1 MLDVNQLQEEMA
13 AFNAYQADIQARRRT
28 QRTVAREA
36 LAAAG
41 PQWTALRE
49 AVDRAEPRQLVA
61 AMREDPTVTRTAPDR
76 PTPITVVATD
86 GSQVYPDRH
95 VEPTCYLINVSQIAF
110 QYGTTEEPLL
120 DTTPWFRYRERQLED
135 LFDEVLASMT
145 PEVVSA
151 IRDHY
156 ELRELLSTARGARRP
171 GRPLVALADGT
182 LIRWMIRGMRNRE
195 LEDQLVAQYT
205 SLLQDFRADQLPLC
219 SYISLPGNTEV
230 IHLLQFFLESD
241 RADADLIDRLPEL
254 GLDGLIDRQLFA
266 HVLDPGERS
275 ATFSSASHIQ
285 REYPEGNKICYF
297 YVHTPSAWGGH
308 GEIGRVEMPEWV
320 ADDPDLLDRLH
331 SVVLSEC
338 QKGDGYP
345 MILSEAHEHAVI
357 RGPER
362 DQFYR
367 MIERAMQ
374 HADLPTNGSG
384 KQRSKRRP
392 RV

>member
-13 AFNAYQADIQARRRT
+13 AFNAYQADVQARRRA
-28 QRTVAREA
+28 QRAVAKDA
-36 LAAAG
+36 LVAAG
-41 PQWTALRE
+41 PAWEALRE
-49 AVDRAEPRQLVA
+49 AVEQAEPRQLVA
-61 AMREDPTVTRTAPDR
+61 AMREAPTLIRTAPDR

-86 GSQVYPDRH
+86 GSQIYPDRH

-110 QYGTTEEPLL
+110 QYGTTEKPLL
-120 DTTPWFRYRERQLED
+120 TTTPWFRYRDRQLED
-135 LFDEVLASMT
+135 LFDDVLASMT

-156 ELRELLSTARGARRP
+156 ELRELLSTARGARRS
-171 GRPLVALADGT
+171 GRPLVAMADGT

-205 SLLQDFRADQLPLC
+205 GLLQDFRADQLPLC

-230 IHLLQFFLESD
+230 IHLLQFFLESGL
-241 RADADLIDRLPEL
+241 ADPDLIDRLPEL

-266 HVLDPGERS
+266 EVLAPGERS

-297 YVHTPSAWGGH
+297 YVHIPSTWGA

-357 RGPER
+357 RAAER

-367 MIERAMQ
+367 MIERALQ

>member
-1 MLDVNQLQEEMA
+1 MA
-13 AFNAYQADIQARRRT
+13 AFNAYQADVQARRRT
-28 QRTVAREA
+28 QRAVAQEA
-36 LAAAG
+36 LTAVGA
-41 PQWTALRE
+41 QWKAVRE
-49 AVDRAEPRQLVA
+49 VVERAQPSQLVA
-61 AMREDPTVTRTAPDR
+61 AMREDPTGTRTAPER

-86 GSQVYPDRH
+86 GSQIYPDRH

-110 QYGTTEEPLL
+110 QYGTTEKPLL
-120 DTTPWFRYRERQLED
+120 TATPRFRYRERQLVD
-135 LFDEVLASMT
+135 LFDDVLAAMT

-156 ELRELLSTARGARRP
+156 ELRELLSTARGARRA

-195 LEDQLVAQYT
+195 LENQLVASYT
-205 SLLQDFRADQLPLC
+205 SLLQDFRANQLPLC

-230 IHLLQFFLESD
+230 IHLLQFFLES
-241 RADADLIDRLPEL
+241 RLADAELADRLPDG

-266 HVLDPGERS
+266 QTLEPGERS
-275 ATFSSASHIQ
+275 APFSSASHIQ

-297 YVHTPSAWGGH
+297 YVHIPSAWGA

-320 ADDPDLLDRLH
+320 ADEPMLLDRLH

-338 QKGDGYP
+338 RKGDGYP

-357 RGPER
+357 RARER
-362 DQFYR
+362 EQFYR

-374 HADLPTNGSG
+374 HANLASNGSG